1 MSNKL
6 EYVDVIVPL
15 SVNDTYQYAI
25 EKSKKIQVGQRVV
38 VQFGIKKQYTAIVVN
53 VTNQKNKEFKIK
65 NVISVLDKEPIINDK
80 QIKFWKWISN
90 YYIAN
95 IVDVMNAALPNSL
108 KIASETKLSIN
119 NSFSSN

>member
-6 EYVDVIVPL
+6 EYVDVIVIL

-65 NVISVLDKEPIINDK
+65 NVISVLDKEPIITDK
-80 QIKFWKWISN
+80 QIKFLEM
-90 YYIAN
+90 
-95 IVDVMNAALPNSL
+95 D
-108 KIASETKLSIN
+108 
-119 NSFSSN
+119 F